1 MQTYDYLTEES
12 EYLTDELEAAFDLLF
27 ALADVDDWEEIPE
40 VSCYIIEKETDRVK
54 LAHIKSIISLYR

>member
-1 MQTYDYLTEES
+1 MYDYLTDES
-12 EYLTDELEAAFDLLF
+12 EYLTDELETAFDLL
-27 ALADVDDWEEIPE
+27 LEMADADAWEEIPE